1 MTISVLIVDDEPL
14 ARPRAHPPATRR
26 VCAALLEDV
35 PWAAHVGEA
44 ADGATALDA
53 IDHLRPDVVFL
64 DIQMP
69 ELTGLQVVERLRR
82 LDSAPV
88 VIFTTAYDR
97 YAVAAFELEAVD
109 YVLKPFGRPRFIT
122 ALERARHVLQ

>member
-1 MTISVLIVDDEPL
+1 MCPGPRTSAKRLTAPL
-14 ARPRAHPPATRR
+14 RSTPSTN
-26 VCAALLEDV
+26 
-35 PWAAHVGEA
+35 
-44 ADGATALDA
+44 
-53 IDHLRPDVVFL
+53 LRPDVVFL

-122 ALERARHVLQ
+122 ALERARQCSRCATRRLRSKRRGPRSWHGH